1 MFRAA
6 GITRNAGAWAAAR
19 LGRRG
24 GAAGGRLFLK
34 PAPVTLRGHQG
45 CRKGR
50 SQRTALV
57 TGTVRGWPATPPP
70 LGHGFPQMPRRPPAP
85 VGQAD
90 LTPCGLG
97 WAAAPPT
104 VPCLWVLRQPLPVPA
119 GSAGRYRPRLNLRG
133 EADGLSSQT
142 WPCPLQLGD
151 RECLPDT
158 QPQLSLLHEA
168 SGGLSL
174 RVWEQ
179 AAGTQSEGRA
189 LVSVPALGQSSRNIH
204 GVLSQDRPESLPG
217 SALCLQPVPGM
228 ETPTPLGFPGC

>member
-70 LGHGFPQMPRRPPAP
+70 LGHGFPQMPRRPLAP

-90 LTPCGLG
+90 LTPCAWAGLRLHPPPPAFG
-97 WAAAPPT
+97 FCVSPSLFLRDLLGGTAP
-104 VPCLWVLRQPLPVPA
+104 
-119 GSAGRYRPRLNLRG
+119 
-133 EADGLSSQT
+133 GLT
-142 WPCPLQLGD
+142 
-151 RECLPDT
+151 
-158 QPQLSLLHEA
+158 
-168 SGGLSL
+168 SGG
-174 RVWEQ
+174 RRM
-179 AAGTQSEGRA
+179 A
-189 LVSVPALGQSSRNIH
+189 
-204 GVLSQDRPESLPG
+204 
-217 SALCLQPVPGM
+217 
-228 ETPTPLGFPGC
+228 

>member
-70 LGHGFPQMPRRPPAP
+70 LGTRLPPDAP
-85 VGQAD
+85 EASGPSRSGRFNP
-90 LTPCGLG
+90 LRLG

-104 VPCLWVLRQPLPVPA
+104 APCLWVLRQPLPVPG

-142 WPCPLQLGD
+142 WPSPLQLGD

>member
-57 TGTVRGWPATPPP
+57 TGTVRGWPAMPPP
-70 LGHGFPQMPRRPPAP
+70 LGTQMPRRPPAP

-104 VPCLWVLRQPLPVPA
+104 APCLWVLRQPLPVPA